1 MQNLVQRGREERIK
15 EGDRPGTNYSDG
27 EQHKGL
33 VYGDGKGRGRVALEP
48 QDQWC
53 LQDPQGA
60 LVLPLNW
67 FDLPEAAELG

>member
-33 VYGDGKGRGRVALEP
+33 VYGDGKGRGRVTLEP
-48 QDQWC
+48 QDQ
-53 LQDPQGA
+53 
-60 LVLPLNW
+60 
-67 FDLPEAAELG
+67 